1 MSSSTSSRSP
11 LRVWLVEIFAFGNLA
26 FLAVDIYLAHRVNDF
41 AHPAEWIPIYFSAT
55 VPLLLIPGIF
65 KRRHNDRLSRK
76 AGFAVGVSS
85 ILVGLAGLLLHLDG
99 NFFHA
104 QTLKALVYTAPF
116 AAPLSY
122 AGVGLLLLLNR
133 MEPDSSPAWG
143 PWVTFLAMCGFVG
156 NLALSLCDHAQNGF
170 FAKTEWIS
178 VIAAAFAVSFL
189 LVAVVRQLDRPLHY
203 VCVFVMGLQIL
214 VGVLGFGLHATAD
227 LRGPAES
234 IRDNF
239 IYGAPVFAPLLFANL
254 AILALI
260 GLWEMLAL
268 RECASAAQRF
278 SIKPGNRTNS

>member
-1 MSSSTSSRSP
+1 MNSSAIWRSP
-11 LRVWLVEIFAFGNLA
+11 LRVWLVEIFVFGNLA

-41 AHPAEWIPIYFSAT
+41 AHPAEWVPIYFSAT
-55 VPLLLIPGIF
+55 VPLLLIPGIL
-65 KRRHNDRLSRK
+65 KRRHNDPMSRK
-76 AGFAVGVSS
+76 VGFGVGVSS

-99 NFFHA
+99 SFFHA

-122 AGVGLLLLLNR
+122 AGIGLLLLLNR
-133 MEPDSSPAWG
+133 MEPGGSPAWG

-178 VIAAAFAVSFL
+178 VVASAFAVSFL
-189 LVAVVRQLDRPLHY
+189 LVAIVRQLDRPLLL
-203 VCVFVMGLQIL
+203 VCVFVMGLQIV
-214 VGVLGFGLHATAD
+214 VGVLGFALHATAD
-227 LRGPAES
+227 LHGPADS

-260 GLWEMLAL
+260 GLWEMLAFK
-268 RECASAAQRF
+268 ESESAA
-278 SIKPGNRTNS
+278 TAT

>member
-1 MSSSTSSRSP
+1 MSSPASSRSP
-11 LRVWLVEIFAFGNLA
+11 LRVWLIEIFAFGNLA

-55 VPLLLIPGIF
+55 VPLLLIPGIL
-65 KRRHNDRLSRK
+65 KRQHNDRLSRK
-76 AGFAVGVSS
+76 AGFVVGVSS

-99 NFFHA
+99 SFFHA
-104 QTLKALVYTAPF
+104 QTLKTLVYTAPF

-133 MEPDSSPAWG
+133 MEPDGSPAWG

-178 VIAAAFAVSFL
+178 EVASAFAVSFL
-189 LVAVVRQLDRPLHY
+189 LVAVVRQLDRQLHCA
-203 VCVFVMGLQIL
+203 CVFVMVLQIL
-214 VGVLGFGLHATAD
+214 VGVLGFALHATAD
-227 LRGPAES
+227 LHGPADS

-260 GLWEMLAL
+260 GLWEMLAF
-268 RECASAAQRF
+268 RDRIA
-278 SIKPGNRTNS
+278 P

>member
-1 MSSSTSSRSP
+1 MNTRQSLMSNSASSRSP
-11 LRVWLVEIFAFGNLA
+11 LRLWLVEIFAFGNLV

-55 VPLLLIPGIF
+55 VPLLLIPGIV

-122 AGVGLLLLLNR
+122 TGVGLLLLLNR
-133 MEPDSSPAWG
+133 MEPDGSSAWG

-170 FAKTEWIS
+170 FERTEWIS
-178 VIAAAFAVSFL
+178 VIASAFAVSFL
-189 LVAVVRQLDRPLHY
+189 LVAVVRQLDRSLHFA
-203 VCVFVMGLQIL
+203 CVFVMGLQIL
-214 VGVLGFGLHATAD
+214 VGVLGFALHATAD
-227 LRGPAES
+227 LQGPADS

-260 GLWEMLAL
+260 GLWEMLAIKDS
-268 RECASAAQRF
+268 ESAAQ
-278 SIKPGNRTNS
+278 TT

>member
-1 MSSSTSSRSP
+1 MSSSSIWRSP
-11 LRVWLVEIFAFGNLA
+11 LRVWLVEIFVFGNLA

-55 VPLLLIPGIF
+55 VPLLLIPGILN
-65 KRRHNDRLSRK
+65 RRHNDPMSRK
-76 AGFAVGVSS
+76 AGFVVGVSS
-85 ILVGLAGLLLHLDG
+85 ILIGLAGLLLHLHG
-99 NFFHA
+99 SFFHA

-116 AAPLSY
+116 AVPLSY

-133 MEPDSSPAWG
+133 MEPGGSPEWG

-178 VIAAAFAVSFL
+178 VVASAFAVSFL
-189 LVAVVRQLDRPLHY
+189 LVAIVRQLDRPLLL
-203 VCVFVMGLQIL
+203 VCVFVMGLQIV
-214 VGVLGFGLHATAD
+214 VGLLGFALHATAD
-227 LRGPAES
+227 LHGPADS

-268 RECASAAQRF
+268 KESESAA
-278 SIKPGNRTNS
+278 ST

>member
-1 MSSSTSSRSP
+1 MSSSSSSRSP
-11 LRVWLVEIFAFGNLA
+11 LRVWLVEIFVFGNLT

-55 VPLLLIPGIF
+55 VPLLLIPGIL

-76 AGFAVGVSS
+76 AGLAVGVSS
-85 ILVGLAGLLLHLDG
+85 ILVGIAGLLLHLDG
-99 NFFHA
+99 SFFHA
-104 QTLKALVYTAPF
+104 QCLKALAYTAPF

-133 MEPDSSPAWG
+133 MELDGSPAWG

-178 VIAAAFAVSFL
+178 VVASAFAVSFL
-189 LVAVVRQLDRPLHY
+189 LVAIVHQLDRVLH
-203 VCVFVMGLQIL
+203 CACMLVMGLQIL
-214 VGVLGFGLHATAD
+214 VGVLGFALHATAD
-227 LRGPAES
+227 LHGPADS

-254 AILALI
+254 ATLALI
-260 GLWEMLAL
+260 GLWEMLAFTDG
-268 RECASAAQRF
+268 ESAA
-278 SIKPGNRTNS
+278 RTI

>member
-1 MSSSTSSRSP
+1 MSSCTSSRSP
-11 LRVWLVEIFAFGNLA
+11 LRIWLVEIFAFGNLA

-65 KRRHNDRLSRK
+65 KRRHNDGLSRK
-76 AGFAVGVSS
+76 AGFIVGVSS

-99 NFFHA
+99 SFFHA
-104 QTLKALVYTAPF
+104 QTLKTLVYTAPF

-133 MEPDSSPAWG
+133 MEPDGSPAWG

-178 VIAAAFAVSFL
+178 VIASAFAVSFL
-189 LVAVVRQLDRPLHY
+189 LVAVVRQLDRRLHCA
-203 VCVFVMGLQIL
+203 CVFVMGLQIL
-214 VGVLGFGLHATAD
+214 VGVLVGFALHATAD
-227 LRGPAES
+227 LHGPADS

-260 GLWEMLAL
+260 GLWEMLASGKS
-268 RECASAAQRF
+268 E
-278 SIKPGNRTNS
+278 SIV

>member
-1 MSSSTSSRSP
+1 MASPTSSRSP
-11 LRVWLVEIFAFGNLA
+11 LRVWLVEIFAFGNLT
-26 FLAVDIYLAHRVNDF
+26 FLAIDIYLAHRVNDF
-41 AHPAEWIPIYFSAT
+41 AHPAEWVPVYFSAT
-55 VPLLLIPGIF
+55 VPLLLIPGIL

-99 NFFHA
+99 SFFHA
-104 QTLKALVYTAPF
+104 QTLKTLVYTAPF

-133 MEPDSSPAWG
+133 MEPDGSPAWG

-178 VIAAAFAVSFL
+178 VIASAFAVSFL
-189 LVAVVRQLDRPLHY
+189 LVAVVRQLDRQLHCA
-203 VCVFVMGLQIL
+203 CVFVMGLQIL
-214 VGVLGFGLHATAD
+214 VGVLGFALHAAAD
-227 LRGPAES
+227 LHGPAES

-260 GLWEMLAL
+260 GLWEMLAFK
-268 RECASAAQRF
+268 ESESAAQ
-278 SIKPGNRTNS
+278 TA

>member
-1 MSSSTSSRSP
+1 MSSISSSQSP
-11 LRVWLVEIFAFGNLA
+11 LRVWLVEIFAFGNLT

-41 AHPAEWIPIYFSAT
+41 AHPAEWIPVYFSAT
-55 VPLLLIPGIF
+55 VPLLLIPGIL

-76 AGFAVGVSS
+76 AGFAVGMSS

-99 NFFHA
+99 SFFHA
-104 QTLKALVYTAPF
+104 QTLKTLVYTAPF

-133 MEPDSSPAWG
+133 MEPDGSRSWG
-143 PWVTFLAMCGFVG
+143 PWITFLALCGFVG

-170 FAKTEWIS
+170 FAKAEWIS
-178 VIAAAFAVSFL
+178 VIASAFAVSFL
-189 LVAVVRQLDRPLHY
+189 LVAVVRQLDRPLHCS
-203 VCVFVMGLQIL
+203 CVFVMGLQIL
-214 VGVLGFGLHATAD
+214 VGVLGFVLHATAD
-227 LRGPAES
+227 LHGPADS

-268 RECASAAQRF
+268 KDDGSAAQ
-278 SIKPGNRTNS
+278 TT

>member
-1 MSSSTSSRSP
+1 MSSPTSSRSP

-41 AHPAEWIPIYFSAT
+41 AHPAEWIPIYFSAI
-55 VPLLLIPGIF
+55 VPLFLLPGIL

-76 AGFAVGVSS
+76 VGFAVGVSS

-99 NFFHA
+99 SFFHA
-104 QTLKALVYTAPF
+104 QTLKTLVYTAPF

-133 MEPDSSPAWG
+133 MEPDGSPAWG
-143 PWVTFLAMCGFVG
+143 PWITFLAMCGFVG

-170 FAKTEWIS
+170 FAKSEWIS
-178 VIAAAFAVSFL
+178 VIASAFAVSFL
-189 LVAVVRQLDRPLHY
+189 LVAVVRQLDRQLHCA
-203 VCVFVMGLQIL
+203 CVFVMGLQIL
-214 VGVLGFGLHATAD
+214 VGALGFALHAAAD
-227 LRGPAES
+227 LHGPAES

-260 GLWEMLAL
+260 GLWEMLAFK
-268 RECASAAQRF
+268 ESESAAQ
-278 SIKPGNRTNS
+278 TA